1 MGARLIV
8 IPDVTRDGMFA
19 RVSGT
24 LGINDKGCFTLDDR
38 VLVVGK
44 GSRVLPGADSIE
56 VADVGVV
63 DVGTRTSGGGGY
75 IDGVE
80 EVERI
85 ADAMDLGDDVMACQ
99 PDGADTSLTVLDPP
113 TP

>member
-1 MGARLIV
+1 
-8 IPDVTRDGMFA
+8 MFA
-19 RVSGT
+19 RVEGT
-24 LGINDKGCFTLDDR
+24 HVINNKGCFTLDDR

-44 GSRVLPGADSIE
+44 GSRVLPGEDSID

-63 DVGTRTSGGGGY
+63 DVGSRASGGGGY
-75 IDGVE
+75 IDGAD

-85 ADAMDLGDDVMACQ
+85 ADAMGLGEDAMACQ
-99 PDGADTSLTVLDPP
+99 TEGGDTSLTVLDPP